1 MTAAS
6 TPTAA
11 SEHDIAVDPAP
22 LHKAGVNPEHI
33 RIGGRQIER
42 LLFLFSGDSYSDR
55 SDIRSGQSPVT
66 AKKALS
72 VVSKPFLLQISRI
85 RKGIASPSQSAGTVR
100 YGMPPSPAA
109 PFHRKAAV
117 GAFGRAPRCCN
128 HADRQI
134 PRFSCQ
140 LPFFLSA
147 AAPRSSLQSGCPVP
161 FCACRW
167 YSCGEMPTA
176 RLNAR
181 ENEE

>member
-42 LLFLFSGDSYSDR
+42 LLFLFFGR
-55 SDIRSGQSPVT
+55 QLQQPLRHPLRAIPCNR
-66 AKKALS
+66 KKGFECCLKA
-72 VVSKPFLLQISRI
+72 FLLQISRI

-100 YGMPPSPAA
+100 YGMSPSPAA

-117 GAFGRAPRCCN
+117 GAFGRAPRCRN
-128 HADRQI
+128 HADRQT

-140 LPFFLSA
+140 LPFSLSA

>member
-66 AKKALS
+66 AKKGFACCL
-72 VVSKPFLLQISRI
+72 KAFLLQISRI

-147 AAPRSSLQSGCPVP
+147 AAPRSFLQSGCPVP

>member
-22 LHKAGVNPEHI
+22 LHKTGVNPEHI

-42 LLFLFSGDSYSDR
+42 LLFLFFGR
-55 SDIRSGQSPVT
+55 QLQQPLRHPLRAIPCNR
-66 AKKALS
+66 KKGFETTLKA
-72 VVSKPFLLQISRI
+72 FLLQISRI
-85 RKGIASPSQSAGTVR
+85 RQGIASPSQSAGTVR

-117 GAFGRAPRCCN
+117 SAVGRAPRCCN

-140 LPFFLSA
+140 LPFSLSA

>member
-11 SEHDIAVDPAP
+11 SEHDNRGRSRAASQGRRKSGAYPNRRAADRTAFVPFF
-22 LHKAGVNPEHI
+22 
-33 RIGGRQIER
+33 GRQLQQPLRHPLRAIPCNR
-42 LLFLFSGDSYSDR
+42 
-55 SDIRSGQSPVT
+55 
-66 AKKALS
+66 KKGFECCLKA
-72 VVSKPFLLQISRI
+72 FLLQISRI
-85 RKGIASPSQSAGTVR
+85 RKSIASPSQSAGTVR

-140 LPFFLSA
+140 LPFSLSA